1 MSEDTKPTGQ
11 TERVA
16 GISGHLTELRSRVF
30 KSVIVV
36 AITTV
41 LSFIFHEHVFS
52 LLLHPAGD
60 MNLIFVEMT
69 EMIGT
74 VLLVS
79 LVTGI
84 VLAMPYLTYQ
94 FIMFV
99 SPALTPREKRYFYL
113 VLPWMVAMFVAG
125 VVFSYFML
133 IPAAVTFL
141 LGFGGDIAT
150 PQIKVSNYVSVVARM
165 LLVSG
170 VVFEMPVVITF
181 LARIGVVSAQW
192 LARRRRVIII
202 SAFILAAVLTPPD
215 ALTQIIMAV
224 PLVALYE
231 ASILLARL
239 VGRKRQAV

>member
-1 MSEDTKPTGQ
+1 MSEEVTPPGDA
-11 TERVA
+11 ERVT
-16 GISGHLTELRSRVF
+16 GISGHITELRRRIF
-30 KSVIVV
+30 RSVIAVG
-36 AITTV
+36 ITTV
-41 LSFIFHEHVFS
+41 LAFIFHQHIFAV
-52 LLLHPAGD
+52 LLYPAGD

-84 VLAMPYLTYQ
+84 VLAIPYLTYE

-99 SPALTPREKRYFYL
+99 SPALTPKEKRYFYF
-113 VLPWMVAMFVAG
+113 VLPWMVVMFAAG
-125 VVFSYFML
+125 VLFSYFML
-133 IPAAVTFL
+133 IPAAITFL
-141 LGFGGDIAT
+141 MGFGGDIAS

-181 LARIGVVSAQW
+181 LARIGVVSGDW

-202 SAFILAAVLTPPD
+202 GTFILAAILTPPD
-215 ALTQIIMAV
+215 AITQLIMAL
-224 PLVALYE
+224 PLIVLYE
-231 ASILLARL
+231 VSIILARI
-239 VGRKRQAV
+239 VGRKRQSA